1 MNNRSQAR
9 SPRRNR
15 LVRAALA
22 GVAVVALGGAA
33 VWPQSTA
40 SAQSSETAGRSRE
53 ENVKKLT
60 GKRLRIDA
68 RTGRPRAITAQEARE
83 TVDQLRAV
91 LAPQAARGPIRGA
104 DGTIALELRG
114 VADRT
119 VVARPRENGTFATRC
134 VVSVDEAVDFLS
146 GDLSADREER

>member
-40 SAQSSETAGRSRE
+40 SAQSETAGRSLE

-60 GKRLRIDA
+60 GKRIRIDA

-104 DGTIALELRG
+104 DGMIALELRG

>member
-1 MNNRSQAR
+1 MNNRGQAR
-9 SPRRNR
+9 SPRWNR
-15 LVRAALA
+15 LIRAALA
-22 GVAVVALGGAA
+22 GVAVLALGGDAM
-33 VWPQSTA
+33 WLQSTV
-40 SAQSSETAGRSRE
+40 SAQSSGTAARSRE

-60 GKRLRIDA
+60 GKRLRIDS

-91 LAPQAARGPIRGA
+91 LAPQAAREPIRGA
-104 DGTIALELRG
+104 DGLVALELRG

>member
-22 GVAVVALGGAA
+22 GVAVLALGGAA
-33 VWPQSTA
+33 VGPQSAA
-40 SAQSSETAGRSRE
+40 SAQSSATAGRSRE

-91 LAPQAARGPIRGA
+91 LGAQEARGPIRGA
-104 DGTIALELRG
+104 DGVVALELRG
-114 VADRT
+114 IADRT

>member
-1 MNNRSQAR
+1 MKHSSQAHR
-9 SPRRNR
+9 PRRNR
-15 LVRAALA
+15 LIRAVLA
-22 GVAVVALGGAA
+22 GVAVLALGGAA
-33 VWPQSTA
+33 VWPQSAA

-60 GKRLRIDA
+60 GKRLRIDPA
-68 RTGRPRAITAQEARE
+68 SGRPRPITAQEARE

-91 LAPQAARGPIRGA
+91 LAPQAVRGPIRGA
-104 DGTIALELRG
+104 DGLVALELRG
-114 VADRT
+114 AADRT